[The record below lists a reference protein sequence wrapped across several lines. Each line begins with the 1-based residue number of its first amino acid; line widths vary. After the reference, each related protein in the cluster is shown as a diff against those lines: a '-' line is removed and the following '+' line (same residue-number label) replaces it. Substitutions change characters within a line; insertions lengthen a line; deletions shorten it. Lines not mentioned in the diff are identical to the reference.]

1 MEDIGEVR
9 PEDVL
14 EVAVGAVEGAHS
26 GEGVLLVEGVE
37 DDQAP
42 VASGIDAVVGG
53 AEDAPDV
60 NIGVAGEAA
69 ADLVTV
75 EEEADT
81 RSDRPGQS
89 FNNSRLGGEFQDFQT
104 AGPSG
109 LNRSRINTNNSPNP
123 EQCDRKP
130 PPPVEVILSDDSDD
144 VPDKEKAVDLDSS
157 DIEDIN
163 TFVALFRRGPSV
175 SKSDSGNSYAE
186 IRNQR
191 QDRSDSENS
200 DADIRI
206 EDKSDSENSYAAMID
221 NKDFINLRDFG
232 SLDQDEVVILSS
244 PDPIQVG
251 L

>member
-221 NKDFINLRDFG
+221 R
-232 SLDQDEVVILSS
+232 
-244 PDPIQVG
+244 
-251 L
+251 

>member
-14 EVAVGAVEGAHS
+14 EIAVGAVEG
-26 GEGVLLVEGVE
+26 VLLVAGVE
-37 DDQAP
+37 DVQAP

-221 NKDFINLRDFG
+221 NKDINLHDFG

-244 PDPIQVG
+244 PDPI
-251 L
+251 

>member
-191 QDRSDSENS
+191 QDRSDSENT
-200 DADIRI
+200 DADIHI

-221 NKDFINLRDFG
+221 NKDINLHDFG

>member
-14 EVAVGAVEGAHS
+14 EVAIGAVEGAHS

-89 FNNSRLGGEFQDFQT
+89 FNNSRLGKT
-104 AGPSG
+104 
-109 LNRSRINTNNSPNP
+109 
-123 EQCDRKP
+123 
-130 PPPVEVILSDDSDD
+130 
-144 VPDKEKAVDLDSS
+144 
-157 DIEDIN
+157 
-163 TFVALFRRGPSV
+163 
-175 SKSDSGNSYAE
+175 SKKKNCIFY
-186 IRNQR
+186 
-191 QDRSDSENS
+191 
-200 DADIRI
+200 DIRQI
-206 EDKSDSENSYAAMID
+206 RLLTYLPPLNLDKIIYDNLINIFDLPPLQKFGQIPENIWFL
-221 NKDFINLRDFG
+221 K
-232 SLDQDEVVILSS
+232 
-244 PDPIQVG
+244 
-251 L
+251 

>member
-26 GEGVLLVEGVE
+26 GEGVLLVKGVE

-191 QDRSDSENS
+191 QDRSDSENT

-221 NKDFINLRDFG
+221 NKDINLHDFG

>member
-191 QDRSDSENS
+191 QDRSDSENT

-221 NKDFINLRDFG
+221 NKDINLHDFG

>member
-163 TFVALFRRGPSV
+163 TSVALFRRGPSV

-191 QDRSDSENS
+191 QDRSDSENT

-221 NKDFINLRDFG
+221 NKDINLHDFG

>member
-75 EEEADT
+75 EEEAADT

-89 FNNSRLGGEFQDFQT
+89 FNNSILGGEFQDFE
-104 AGPSG
+104 
-109 LNRSRINTNNSPNP
+109 LLV
-123 EQCDRKP
+123 K
-130 PPPVEVILSDDSDD
+130 
-144 VPDKEKAVDLDSS
+144 
-157 DIEDIN
+157 
-163 TFVALFRRGPSV
+163 
-175 SKSDSGNSYAE
+175 
-186 IRNQR
+186 
-191 QDRSDSENS
+191 
-200 DADIRI
+200 
-206 EDKSDSENSYAAMID
+206 
-221 NKDFINLRDFG
+221 
-232 SLDQDEVVILSS
+232 
-244 PDPIQVG
+244 VG
-251 L
+251 

>member
-75 EEEADT
+75 EEEAADT
-81 RSDRPGQS
+81 RSDRPGQT

-191 QDRSDSENS
+191 QDRSDSENT

-221 NKDFINLRDFG
+221 NKDINLHDFG

-244 PDPIQVG
+244 PDPI
-251 L
+251 

>member
-163 TFVALFRRGPSV
+163 TSVALFRGGPSV

-191 QDRSDSENS
+191 QDRSDSENT

-221 NKDFINLRDFG
+221 NKDINLHDFG

-244 PDPIQVG
+244 PDPI
-251 L
+251 

>member
-221 NKDFINLRDFG
+221 NKDINLHDFG